1 MIFVSILFVCLLY
14 VRELREDSTVV
25 LKHVG
30 AIKDY
35 TFVHVEGAFSWFN
48 KRN

>member
-1 MIFVSILFVCLLY
+1 MIFVSILFVYVLY
-14 VRELREDSTVV
+14 IRELPADGTVV

-35 TFVHVEGAFSWFN
+35 TFVCVECAFSWFS
-48 KRN
+48 KRK